1 MTDEESKAQNHE
13 SAGEDALSEMR
24 HSLRTPLNQI
34 IGYAELLQEEVEEA
48 GLVDILLDLQKIHTA
63 GHQLLALIN
72 DTLAPW
78 KLETGRIDLDSM
90 RLEMRTP
97 LNLVIGYSELCQEL
111 VQEMGKPKLNAD
123 LQKINAAA
131 KNLLALFESSSFP
144 SEMEIV
150 SKSKPAASA
159 RATLGR
165 GAARHPAEG
174 EADESRTKSGNILI
188 ADDNEMNRDMLCRRL
203 ERQGY
208 QVTEVEDGQQVLDIV
223 KTRGF
228 DLILLDVVMPRMN
241 GLETLKHLMADESQ
255 RHLPII
261 MLSALDEIEN
271 VVRCIEIGAEDYVT
285 KPFNP
290 VLLNARITASLE
302 KKRLR
307 DQERAHAEMLNFER
321 EKSEHL
327 LLNVLP
333 KSIADR
339 LKQGESKIA
348 DNFANATV
356 LFADIVE
363 FSRLATRM
371 SPSDLVELLNDIF
384 SRFDWLAEL
393 HGLEKIKTIGDAYM
407 IVAGLPKPRTDHAS
421 AVAEMALEMQKVIKR
436 FAGEN
441 EWKMEMRIG
450 ISSGSVVAGVIGRK
464 KFTYDLWGDTVNLAS
479 RMEFHGEPGRIHVAQ
494 STYEQLRDKY
504 VFESRGKITVK
515 GKGQVSTYFLTGR
528 VNRGLPASATRS

>member
-1 MTDEESKAQNHE
+1 MTDEASKAQNHE

-131 KNLLALFESSSFP
+131 RNLLALFESSSFP

-150 SKSKPAASA
+150 SKSKPGASA

-165 GAARHPAEG
+165 GAARHPVEG

-504 VFESRGKITVK
+504 VFESRGKIAVK

-528 VNRGLPASATRS
+528 VNRGLPTSATRS